1 MKNWSHK
8 IKKDPQQIIEQL
20 KSGISKSGAFTLN
33 ITEKEK
39 EILSFN
45 LRKRIQFGEQI
56 LHRNL
61 VIVTGRIYRI
71 DHENCSKVDFEF
83 KQNPIVVISK
93 IILFG
98 LGLISIL
105 TGFLSSTLFII
116 PGIVLLA
123 IGFILWLFLNKKF
136 KANSEKYRVLL
147 SELLE
152 IQ

>member
-1 MKNWSHK
+1 MKNLSFK
-8 IKKDPQQIIEQL
+8 INKEPQQIIEQL
-20 KSGISKSGAFTLN
+20 KSEISKSGTFTLN
-33 ITEKEK
+33 IKEEEN

-61 VIVTGRIYRI
+61 VIVKGGISRI
-71 DHENCSKVDFEF
+71 DKENCSKVDISF
-83 KQNPIVVISK
+83 KQNPLVIISK

-105 TGFLSSTLFII
+105 TGFLSSTSFII
-116 PGIVLLA
+116 PGIILLA
-123 IGFILWLFLNKKF
+123 IGFILWFSLNKSF
-136 KANSEKYRVLL
+136 KDNSEKYRVLL

-152 IQ
+152 I

>member
-1 MKNWSHK
+1 MKDLSFK
-8 IKKDPQQIIEQL
+8 INKEPQQIIEQL
-20 KSGISKSGAFTLN
+20 KSEISKSGTFTLN
-33 ITEKEK
+33 IKEEKN

-61 VIVTGRIYRI
+61 VIVKGGISRI
-71 DHENCSKVDFEF
+71 DKENCSEVDISF
-83 KQNPIVVISK
+83 KQNPLVIISK

-105 TGFLSSTLFII
+105 TGFLSSTSFII
-116 PGIVLLA
+116 PGIILLA
-123 IGFILWLFLNKKF
+123 IGFILWFSLNKSF
-136 KANSEKYRVLL
+136 KDNSEKYRVLL

-152 IQ
+152 I

>member
-1 MKNWSHK
+1 MKNLSFK
-8 IKKDPQQIIEQL
+8 INKEPQQIIEQL
-20 KSGISKSGAFTLN
+20 KSEISKSGTFTLN
-33 ITEKEK
+33 IKEEEN

-61 VIVTGRIYRI
+61 VIVKGEISRI
-71 DHENCSKVDFEF
+71 DRENCSKVDISF
-83 KQNPIVVISK
+83 KQNPLVIISK

-105 TGFLSSTLFII
+105 TGFLSSTSFII
-116 PGIVLLA
+116 PGIILLA
-123 IGFILWLFLNKKF
+123 IGFILWFSLNKSF
-136 KANSEKYRVLL
+136 KDNSEKYRVLL

-152 IQ
+152 I